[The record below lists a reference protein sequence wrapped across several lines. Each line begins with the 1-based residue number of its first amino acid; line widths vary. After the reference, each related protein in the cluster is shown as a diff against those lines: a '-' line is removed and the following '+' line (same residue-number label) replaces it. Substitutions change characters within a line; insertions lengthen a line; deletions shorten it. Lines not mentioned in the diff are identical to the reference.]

1 MSLFLS
7 RQSKFIS
14 STVVLFMGWQ
24 SVAIASSVS
33 SQVNRESISQND
45 LLPALLA
52 QNTEPLFPDPKITID
67 GEPVNPRRQPAVPP
81 FQRRAVAP
89 PVGDMSVSNI
99 EIINQPVN
107 LGTNAVVPRLVLRD
121 APLDEVLKI
130 LARAANRSIMF
141 DYGRP
146 QGEQA
151 TTVSPLKQLIT
162 IDLEGERV
170 QDIFNN
176 LLRLNRLE
184 SYLEGNTIFVGE
196 NLPYSATGAITRT
209 LRVNQGAAGTL
220 ASQLALI
227 GATVQEVIELFE
239 TDTDDAGRIIR
250 RTFAGREIRPLTA
263 NTDRNAAVET
273 PLPLQKLNVTAD
285 DRTNSITLTGTPQQ
299 VQIATNFIVQSDV
312 RLRQVAVNVKIIDVL
327 LDGANSLGSSFS
339 FGIDNTGVVQDGGA
353 GVINFGSNRPS
364 GTNFNPDPDGNIRD
378 RAFVT
383 PGLNF
388 GLPRNF
394 LAQIR
399 ASVTSGNAKVL
410 SDPTL
415 IVQEGQTGVVELTQG
430 VLTSITTEIDV
441 ESGVRTI
448 TPVIEDAGLK
458 LSVNVDRVDDNGFVS
473 IVVDPEITSLGN
485 SQTFADGLG
494 GNNIITFLNRR
505 SVSSGL
511 IRLRDGQ
518 SLVLSGII
526 QDTERVNT
534 TKVPILG
541 DLPLLGSLFRSTR
554 TVNQRN
560 EVLVLLTPTILDD
573 SEAYS
578 GMGYRYTPSPEVGEM
593 LRDRGVEL
601 PTNPF

>member
-52 QNTEPLFPDPKITID
+52 QNTEPLFPNPTVTIE
-67 GEPVNPRRQPAVPP
+67 GQPVNPSRQPAVPP
-81 FQRRAVAP
+81 FQPRAVAP

-99 EIINQPVN
+99 EIINQPIN

-141 DYGRP
+141 DYGRV

-209 LRVNQGAAGTL
+209 LRVNQGAAATL
-220 ASQLALI
+220 AAQLALI

-250 RTFAGREIRPLTA
+250 RTLTGREIRPLTA

-273 PLPLQKLNVTAD
+273 PLPLQKVNVTAD

-327 LDGANSLGSSFS
+327 LDGANSLGSTFS

-353 GVINFGSNRPS
+353 GVINFGNNIPS
-364 GTNFNPDPDGNIRD
+364 GTSFNPGPEGSVRD
-378 RAFVT
+378 RASVI

-430 VLTSITTEIDV
+430 VLTSITSEIDV
-441 ESGVRTI
+441 ETGVRTV

-485 SQTFADGLG
+485 TQQFE
-494 GNNIITFLNRR
+494 GNQITFLNRR

-526 QDTERVNT
+526 QDSERVNT

-560 EVLVLLTPTILDD
+560 EVLVLLTPTILND
-573 SEAYS
+573 SEAY
-578 GMGYRYTPSPEVGEM
+578 GGAGYNYTPSREVGEM